1 MVNGMMVDLAVITCV
16 IQGWGLNLRL
26 GRLVFA
32 PGSLTQL
39 EMDRFYAGD
48 GASMYVVD
56 RMQMVTKFVVMCYIA
71 SAAIPLLN
79 WVVLLV
85 LTISIFID
93 ETNLLRVLYPA
104 PQSDEAVVKCI
115 LVFVMPLAVLIH
127 LFAAR
132 YASPRAPR
140 HAPLATPVA
149 RCSPGCNPPQQPRPQ
164 PTPRMSPR
172 GFLWGLGV
180 SCTYSGCTYSCFTY
194 GRHTCYRVFF
204 FELGMTSNDLISNNS
219 AVGSLL
225 GGHLEDLDESLH
237 QVEDLLELGSAD
249 ADGIT
254 FVRWSFWFNMPLTL
268 FFIAREWPKYF
279 GWWKK
284 APVELA
290 ADRLATVGRTVG
302 GAVGAVGGAAG
313 RMATA
318 AGSVLPSSQLTSALG
333 DELSTGTSQSSQYVS
348 E

>member
-1 MVNGMMVDLAVITCV
+1 MLVNGMMVDLAVITCV

-132 YASPRAPR
+132 HASP
-140 HAPLATPVA
+140 HAPSPRLTPRA
-149 RCSPGCNPPQQPRPQ
+149 AQAAPQPLQPRPH
-164 PTPRMSPR
+164 PSLRMFHR
-172 GFLWGLGV
+172 VFLWELRV
-180 SCTYSGCTYSCFTY
+180 RRTHSGCTK
-194 GRHTCYRVFF
+194 
-204 FELGMTSNDLISNNS
+204 
-219 AVGSLL
+219 LL
-225 GGHLEDLDESLH
+225 PYLRWPFLL
-237 QVEDLLELGSAD
+237 QDLL
-249 ADGIT
+249 
-254 FVRWSFWFNMPLTL
+254 F
-268 FFIAREWPKYF
+268 
-279 GWWKK
+279 
-284 APVELA
+284 
-290 ADRLATVGRTVG
+290 
-302 GAVGAVGGAAG
+302 
-313 RMATA
+313 
-318 AGSVLPSSQLTSALG
+318 
-333 DELSTGTSQSSQYVS
+333 
-348 E
+348 

>member
-1 MVNGMMVDLAVITCV
+1 TLPRYITGGFMLVNGMMVDLAVITCV

-140 HAPLATPVA
+140 HARRPV
-149 RCSPGCNPPQQPRPQ
+149 QPRLQ
-164 PTPRMSPR
+164 PAPAAQAATHPTHVSSGLPLGARRVLYLLWLYLLLLYLRSPH
-172 GFLWGLGV
+172 LLQGLLLRAG
-180 SCTYSGCTYSCFTY
+180 
-194 GRHTCYRVFF
+194 H
-204 FELGMTSNDLISNNS
+204 DLQRPY
-219 AVGSLL
+219 L
-225 GGHLEDLDESLH
+225 
-237 QVEDLLELGSAD
+237 Q
-249 ADGIT
+249 
-254 FVRWSFWFNMPLTL
+254 
-268 FFIAREWPKYF
+268 
-279 GWWKK
+279 
-284 APVELA
+284 
-290 ADRLATVGRTVG
+290 
-302 GAVGAVGGAAG
+302 
-313 RMATA
+313 
-318 AGSVLPSSQLTSALG
+318 
-333 DELSTGTSQSSQYVS
+333 
-348 E
+348 

>member
-1 MVNGMMVDLAVITCV
+1 MVLSLGGAFLIGASAFLQPKAAQHSDADSPLKQLAVVAIGTVVLLIGYLVVFISVPIMEVAFMRHTTVTSKEVSQVLKLVGFQILATLSTIGSFVGDTNGALNRDWYITGGFMLVNGMMVDLAVI
-16 IQGWGLNLRL
+16 
-26 GRLVFA
+26 A

-132 YASPRAPR
+132 
-140 HAPLATPVA
+140 
-149 RCSPGCNPPQQPRPQ
+149 
-164 PTPRMSPR
+164 
-172 GFLWGLGV
+172 
-180 SCTYSGCTYSCFTY
+180 
-194 GRHTCYRVFF
+194 VFF

-237 QVEDLLELGSAD
+237 
-249 ADGIT
+249 
-254 FVRWSFWFNMPLTL
+254 
-268 FFIAREWPKYF
+268 
-279 GWWKK
+279 
-284 APVELA
+284 
-290 ADRLATVGRTVG
+290 
-302 GAVGAVGGAAG
+302 
-313 RMATA
+313 
-318 AGSVLPSSQLTSALG
+318 
-333 DELSTGTSQSSQYVS
+333 
-348 E
+348 

>member
-1 MVNGMMVDLAVITCV
+1 MLVNGMMVDLAVITCV

-132 YASPRAPR
+132 HASP
-140 HAPLATPVA
+140 HAPSPRLTPPA
-149 RCSPGCNPPQQPRPQ
+149 AQAASQPCSPGRI
-164 PTPRMSPR
+164 PTPATQAASLPTHVSSGLPLGAQREMYS
-172 GFLWGLGV
+172 LWL
-180 SCTYSGCTYSCFTY
+180 Y
-194 GRHTCYRVFF
+194 
-204 FELGMTSNDLISNNS
+204 
-219 AVGSLL
+219 
-225 GGHLEDLDESLH
+225 
-237 QVEDLLELGSAD
+237 
-249 ADGIT
+249 
-254 FVRWSFWFNMPLTL
+254 
-268 FFIAREWPKYF
+268 
-279 GWWKK
+279 
-284 APVELA
+284 
-290 ADRLATVGRTVG
+290 
-302 GAVGAVGGAAG
+302 
-313 RMATA
+313 
-318 AGSVLPSSQLTSALG
+318 
-333 DELSTGTSQSSQYVS
+333 
-348 E
+348 

>member
-1 MVNGMMVDLAVITCV
+1 MLVNGMMVDLAVITCV

-140 HAPLATPVA
+140 HARRHARRPV
-149 RCSPGCNPPQQPRPQ
+149 QPRPQ
-164 PTPRMSPR
+164 PTPRSP
-172 GFLWGLGV
+172 
-180 SCTYSGCTYSCFTY
+180 
-194 GRHTCYRVFF
+194 GR
-204 FELGMTSNDLISNNS
+204 NPISRSPGRNPPH
-219 AVGSLL
+219 ACLL
-225 GGHLEDLDESLH
+225 GASS
-237 QVEDLLELGSAD
+237 GS
-249 ADGIT
+249 
-254 FVRWSFWFNMPLTL
+254 
-268 FFIAREWPKYF
+268 
-279 GWWKK
+279 
-284 APVELA
+284 
-290 ADRLATVGRTVG
+290 
-302 GAVGAVGGAAG
+302 
-313 RMATA
+313 
-318 AGSVLPSSQLTSALG
+318 SA
-333 DELSTGTSQSSQYVS
+333 
-348 E
+348 

>member
-1 MVNGMMVDLAVITCV
+1 MLVNGMMVDLAVITCV

-149 RCSPGCNPPQQPRPQ
+149 TPVARCSPGCNPPHAAQAATHPTHVSSGLPLGARRELYLLWLYLLLLYLRSPHLLQGLLLRAGHDLQRPYLQ
-164 PTPRMSPR
+164 
-172 GFLWGLGV
+172 
-180 SCTYSGCTYSCFTY
+180 
-194 GRHTCYRVFF
+194 
-204 FELGMTSNDLISNNS
+204 
-219 AVGSLL
+219 
-225 GGHLEDLDESLH
+225 
-237 QVEDLLELGSAD
+237 
-249 ADGIT
+249 
-254 FVRWSFWFNMPLTL
+254 
-268 FFIAREWPKYF
+268 
-279 GWWKK
+279 
-284 APVELA
+284 
-290 ADRLATVGRTVG
+290 
-302 GAVGAVGGAAG
+302 
-313 RMATA
+313 
-318 AGSVLPSSQLTSALG
+318 
-333 DELSTGTSQSSQYVS
+333 
-348 E
+348 

>member
-1 MVNGMMVDLAVITCV
+1 MLVNGMMVDLAVITCV

-149 RCSPGCNPPQQPRPQ
+149 RCSPGCNPPHAAQAATHPTHVSSGLPLGARRELYLLWLYLLLLYLRSPHLLQGLLLRAGHDLQRPYLQ
-164 PTPRMSPR
+164 
-172 GFLWGLGV
+172 
-180 SCTYSGCTYSCFTY
+180 
-194 GRHTCYRVFF
+194 
-204 FELGMTSNDLISNNS
+204 
-219 AVGSLL
+219 
-225 GGHLEDLDESLH
+225 
-237 QVEDLLELGSAD
+237 
-249 ADGIT
+249 
-254 FVRWSFWFNMPLTL
+254 
-268 FFIAREWPKYF
+268 
-279 GWWKK
+279 
-284 APVELA
+284 
-290 ADRLATVGRTVG
+290 
-302 GAVGAVGGAAG
+302 
-313 RMATA
+313 
-318 AGSVLPSSQLTSALG
+318 
-333 DELSTGTSQSSQYVS
+333 
-348 E
+348 

>member
-1 MVNGMMVDLAVITCV
+1 MLVNGMMVDLAVITCV

-127 LFAAR
+127 LLAAR

-140 HAPLATPVA
+140 HARRPVQPRLQPAPRSPGRNPPHACLLGASSGSSARVVLTLAVLTPALLTVATLAT
-149 RCSPGCNPPQQPRPQ
+149 
-164 PTPRMSPR
+164 
-172 GFLWGLGV
+172 
-180 SCTYSGCTYSCFTY
+180 
-194 GRHTCYRVFF
+194 
-204 FELGMTSNDLISNNS
+204 
-219 AVGSLL
+219 GS
-225 GGHLEDLDESLH
+225 
-237 QVEDLLELGSAD
+237 
-249 ADGIT
+249 
-254 FVRWSFWFNMPLTL
+254 
-268 FFIAREWPKYF
+268 
-279 GWWKK
+279 
-284 APVELA
+284 
-290 ADRLATVGRTVG
+290 
-302 GAVGAVGGAAG
+302 
-313 RMATA
+313 
-318 AGSVLPSSQLTSALG
+318 SS
-333 DELSTGTSQSSQYVS
+333 SSWA
-348 E
+348 